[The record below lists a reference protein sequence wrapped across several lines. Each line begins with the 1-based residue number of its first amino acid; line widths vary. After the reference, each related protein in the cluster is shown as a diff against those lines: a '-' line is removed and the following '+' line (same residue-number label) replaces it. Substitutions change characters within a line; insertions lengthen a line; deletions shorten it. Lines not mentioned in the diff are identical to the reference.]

1 MPTVT
6 VYAELIDAIKRHMPM
21 QYEQLDDI
29 QQDDVFL
36 LRLLE
41 TVDKLPLTFSLS
53 KGAEKWFNSNRDH
66 YNAAEPITAP
76 DGFVSVVPSDL
87 EISVAPA
94 NDPEPE
100 QDEPEPVAAASGNG
114 KERPAGKQARWTD
127 EARAQKAEQ
136 MRQWQAKRQKDRAEE
151 KEKKAAEAAAAAAAA
166 AAQAAQAA
174 EKPRRR
180 RLQEEPAVEAS
191 VAPEPRGRL
200 PLRQETLIE
209 PEPEMSGR
217 LPLVAKP
224 PEEAPAIKEIIKPR
238 VKEKIS
244 GKKRTPPSP
253 TSRMCQVYAELLKN
267 GSIPAAELCDLMNQ
281 RGIDVALATVK
292 VAKSTLPNF
301 VEAAKLA
308 GHWTE

>member
-1 MPTVT
+1 MLTT
-6 VYAELIDAIKRHMPM
+6 VYEELVDAIKRHIPM

-29 QQDDVFL
+29 QQDDKYLVK
-36 LRLLE
+36 LLE
-41 TVDKLPLTFSLS
+41 TVDQLPLTFNFS
-53 KGAEKWFNSNRDH
+53 KGALKWFNTNRDH
-66 YNAAEPITAP
+66 YNASEPITAP
-76 DGFVSVVPSDL
+76 DGFVSVVPADP
-87 EISVAPA
+87 EPEPA

-100 QDEPEPVAAASGNG
+100 PEPVAASRGNG
-114 KERPAGKQARWTD
+114 KEPSKQSRWTD

-136 MRQWQAKRQKDRAEE
+136 MRLYQAERARKKAE
-151 KEKKAAEAAAAAAAA
+151 KQAAEAAAAAAAA
-166 AAQAAQAA
+166 EAAKAAKE
-174 EKPRRR
+174 EKPRRQ
-180 RLQEEPAVEAS
+180 RLKPEPAVEAS
-191 VAPEPRGRL
+191 TAPEPRARL

-224 PEEAPAIKEIIKPR
+224 PEEAPAIKEIVQPR
-238 VKEKIS
+238 AKAEK
-244 GKKRTPPSP
+244 GTRKKRTPPSP

-267 GSIPAAELCDLMNQ
+267 GSIPAAELCDRMNK

-301 VEAAKLA
+301 VEAAKLS